1 MQSCV
6 ELSSTWLM
14 AFCVFVRCSAAAC
27 STELLAKKQ
36 QFSKLRALRKNAL
49 CSDVSEVL
57 NAQLPR
63 HLVIS
68 STPLPQRTREETS
81 CMHSIMF
88 PHRFIT
94 LLGFGLIS
102 LDFHLHECTL
112 VCAGF
117 LLHDIRC
124 FFPPSWERKSR
135 ISHSFNPS
143 TTTSTLCL
151 SIRSDELSDLE
162 SEFKLN
168 FHFHFEPTV
177 RTGLRLDLQS
187 ARL

>member
-6 ELSSTWLM
+6 DLSSTWLM

-94 LLGFGLIS
+94 LLGFGLMS

-143 TTTSTLCL
+143 TTTSTLCC
-151 SIRSDELSDLE
+151 R
-162 SEFKLN
+162 
-168 FHFHFEPTV
+168 
-177 RTGLRLDLQS
+177 
-187 ARL
+187 